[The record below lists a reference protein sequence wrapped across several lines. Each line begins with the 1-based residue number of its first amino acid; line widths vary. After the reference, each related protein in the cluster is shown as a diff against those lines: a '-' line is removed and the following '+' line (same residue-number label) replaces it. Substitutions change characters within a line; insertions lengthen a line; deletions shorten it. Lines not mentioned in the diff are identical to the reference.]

1 MSVAMSKSESSLED
15 LIPVVNKIQDIVF
28 TSTSCGSLDLPQVV
42 VVGAQSSG
50 KSSVIELLVRR
61 DFLPRGTGI
70 VTRRPLAISLIN
82 DSNEFCE
89 FLHIKNRKFYDFEE
103 VRSEI
108 EKETLRIAGGNKGIS
123 SVPISLK
130 VHSPHVLDL
139 TVVDLPGVTKVPIGD
154 QPADIERQ
162 TKELVME
169 YISNPNSII
178 LAVTP
183 ANQDLVNSE
192 SLKLARSVDPQGK
205 RTLGVLTKLDLMDK
219 GTNALDVLNGSTYP
233 LKLGFIG
240 IVNRS
245 QQDIQDK
252 KSLQDSV
259 ESEKEYFQSHPAYR
273 SIAHKCGT
281 AFLGKTLNQILMTHI
296 RERLP
301 DIKARLNTLIGQTE
315 QELSRFGRGQV
326 PETREQ
332 QGPLILTL
340 MMKFATAFVG
350 SIDGTPVAL
359 DLNAMKE
366 LGGGAQIY
374 RVFSEIFEKKLKEID
389 PLDQLSYSD
398 VRIAIRNSAGPRASL
413 FVPELAFDLLIKP
426 LIKLLEAP
434 SQQCVEL
441 VYEELM
447 KICHGCGGVEL
458 ERFPKLEAK
467 LIDTLSR
474 LLNER
479 LGPTSA
485 YVSSLIE
492 IQRAYINTNHAQ
504 FISASDAMTS
514 VLDAGQRHG
523 PDLSNISSNG
533 LENLQIQ
540 SNRGNDS
547 LEKSSVE
554 SAENDSDLSSSDEIS
569 SEVSTRARGE
579 NFNTNV
585 GTPAQR
591 ELFLSYFF
599 GKGPNNHTSS
609 SSLPQS
615 LAQGPRVSMESTPNN
630 RETAFRDP
638 SQFTSHDRLTVDSH
652 AAKGP
657 NQELSPQALLR
668 AERLEKEALE
678 LGPKE
683 RLECD
688 LMFKLIDSYFT
699 IVRQTISDQVPK
711 AIMHFLV
718 NFTKSSAQNR
728 LVSDLYKEA
737 MFDEL
742 LFEDETVVQERQKLV
757 EALNT
762 YRAAAKVITEVV

>member
-1 MSVAMSKSESSLED
+1 MSGSMSKGESSLED
-15 LIPVVNKIQDIVF
+15 LIPVVSKIQDIVL

-82 DSNEFCE
+82 DSSEFCE
-89 FLHIKNRKFYDFEE
+89 FLHVKNRKYYDFEE
-103 VRSEI
+103 VRGEI
-108 EKETLRIAGGNKGIS
+108 ETETLRIAGGNKGIS
-123 SVPISLK
+123 AVPISLK
-130 VHSPHVLDL
+130 IHSPHVLDL
-139 TVVDLPGVTKVPIGD
+139 TVVDLPGVTKVPVGD
-154 QPADIERQ
+154 QPADIEKQ
-162 TKELVME
+162 TKDLVME

-192 SLKLARSVDPQGK
+192 SLKMARSVDPLGK

-219 GTNALDVLNGSTYP
+219 GTNALDMLNGTTYP

-245 QQDIQDK
+245 QQDIQDR
-252 KSLQDSV
+252 KSLEDSFV
-259 ESEKEYFQSHPAYR
+259 AEKEYFQNHPAYR

-281 AFLGKTLNQILMTHI
+281 AYLGKTLNHILMTHI

-301 DIKARLNTLIGQTE
+301 DIKARLTTLIGQTE
-315 QELSRFGRGQV
+315 QELSRFGQGQV
-326 PETREQ
+326 PVTREQ

-350 SIDGTPVAL
+350 SIDGMPVSS

-374 RVFSEIFEKKLKEID
+374 RVFSEVFEKKLKDID
-389 PLDQLSYSD
+389 PLGQLSYSD
-398 VRIAIRNSAGPRASL
+398 VRTAIRNSAGPRASL
-413 FVPELAFDLLIKP
+413 FVPELAFDMLIKP

-447 KICHGCGGVEL
+447 KICHGCGSVEL
-458 ERFPKLEAK
+458 QRFPKLEAN
-467 LIDTLSR
+467 LIDTLSK

-492 IQRAYINTNHAQ
+492 IQKAYINTNHAH

-514 VLDAGQRHG
+514 ILGVGQHQGQGFLNVNHG
-523 PDLSNISSNG
+523 TLEKLHIRSNPVG
-533 LENLQIQ
+533 
-540 SNRGNDS
+540 DS
-547 LEKSSVE
+547 LEKSSFE
-554 SAENDSDLSSSDEIS
+554 SGENDSDIS
-569 SEVSTRARGE
+569 SGDDVDPGISCKAHGE
-579 NFNTNV
+579 TSAANF

-591 ELFLSYFF
+591 EIFLSYFF
-599 GKGPNNHTSS
+599 GKGPNSHSA
-609 SSLPQS
+609 SSLIS
-615 LAQGPRVSMESTPNN
+615 HELAQRPRGASTSQSDN
-630 RETAFRDP
+630 RESAFRNP
-638 SQFTSHDRLTVDSH
+638 SSQLISSDITPESRVI
-652 AAKGP
+652 KGVS
-657 NQELSPQALLR
+657 QDLSAQAQLR
-668 AERLEKEALE
+668 AERLKKEALD

-699 IVRQTISDQVPK
+699 IVRETITDQVPK

-742 LFEDETVVQERQKLV
+742 LFEDEAVAQERKKLI
-757 EALNT
+757 EALST
-762 YRAAAKVITEVV
+762 YRAAARVITEVV